1 MWQQV
6 SNFFFRIWKKNNLK
20 KNREHVTE
28 NLWKISHSKKVVW
41 EFLLP
46 NFPTIYQIIS
56 NNNRHNCSKM
66 TILILASLDPF
77 VFEIVWDLR
86 WECNMYEENS
96 FSTTTTTG
104 CDPSIMIPIYKK
116 KKLHLNAIIMHILFH
131 LSQQL
136 KWIGPMTIFSFSYK
150 PITQMSTSRIIQK
163 ICICLILPT

>member
-1 MWQQV
+1 MCLLHSV
-6 SNFFFRIWKKNNLK
+6 LPYNSFGSLNLNFTMATSFKFSFSEFGKKNLK

-28 NLWKISHSKKVVW
+28 NLCKISHSKKVVW

-56 NNNRHNCSKM
+56 NNNTHNCSIM

-86 WECNMYEENS
+86 WKCNMYEENS
-96 FSTTTTTG
+96 FSTTTTTR

-136 KWIGPMTIFSFSYK
+136 KRNWTHDNFLF
-150 PITQMSTSRIIQK
+150 
-163 ICICLILPT
+163 